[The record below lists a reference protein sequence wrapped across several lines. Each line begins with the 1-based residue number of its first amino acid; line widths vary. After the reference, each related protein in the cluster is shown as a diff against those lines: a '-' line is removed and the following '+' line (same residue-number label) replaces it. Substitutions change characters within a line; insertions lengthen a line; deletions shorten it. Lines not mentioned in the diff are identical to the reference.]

1 MTNIEALIKFVDRLI
16 DNATET
22 DTDGIEYFKD
32 LNIPACELNDLHER
46 VIKAKE
52 ELRSKKEDRVW
63 SIYKLCMEANFDSR
77 ESLDKAIKTV
87 NYFTTNYTEK

>member
-1 MTNIEALIKFVDRLI
+1 MTNIEALIKFVERLI

-22 DTDGIEYFKD
+22 DTDGVEYFKD
-32 LNIPACELNDLHER
+32 LNIPACEFNDLHER
-46 VIKAKE
+46 MIKAKD
-52 ELRSKKEDRVW
+52 ELWSKREDRVW
-63 SIYKLCMEANFDSR
+63 DIYKLCMEANFNSK